1 MFKSYFKIGWRNL
14 LKYTVYSFINIGGLA
29 LGTAVALLVGL
40 WIHDELTFDRCH
52 SHYDRL
58 VMVMQHETSEGV
70 KRTSEVIPM
79 PLEQALRSEF
89 GSDFE
94 HLSLYSWPGDHILS
108 AGTQV
113 LSQTGNYVQKDFPAM
128 ISLDMLQGNYSS
140 FHQPATILL
149 SASAAR
155 ALFGTTD
162 VLDRTLRIDNKQ
174 DARVAGV
181 YADLPGNSTFRDQ
194 KFFGSWDLYMAA
206 EWPSGLS
213 TNWNDNFIRL
223 YAQLASHASLAEVS
237 EKIKPVKANHLADR
251 SRRPEI
257 FLSAMRDWHLRS
269 EWKNGIQ
276 MGGRLQQVWMVG
288 TIGVFVLLLACINF
302 MNLSTARSEKRSK
315 EVGIRMAIGSIRR
328 QLISQFLSESGLVVL
343 ISFGVAML
351 FAVWWLPAFNTLT
364 GKNMAMPWDNPYFWG
379 AGAALVVVM
388 SLVAGSYPALYLS
401 SFKPLQV
408 LRGTFRLGRL
418 AALPRKFLVV
428 FQFTVSILL
437 AIGTLVVYRQVQFS
451 MNRPVGYDQQEPH
464 HSGNEVARFS
474 WQARCIAKH
483 AKAGRR
489 HQRHGPGIEPRDR
502 HLEQRQ

>member
-14 LKYTVYSFINIGGLA
+14 LKYKVYSFINIGGLA

-206 EWPSGLS
+206 EWPSGPS

-276 MGGRLQQVWMVG
+276 TGGRLQQVWMVG

-388 SLVAGSYPALYLS
+388 SLVAGSYPALYLFFQTAAGIARHVQARPPRRIAAKVPRRFS
-401 SFKPLQV
+401 IYRIDPPRHRHTRGLPAGAVFHEPARG
-408 LRGTFRLGRL
+408 LRSAR
-418 AALPRKFLVV
+418 
-428 FQFTVSILL
+428 
-437 AIGTLVVYRQVQFS
+437 
-451 MNRPVGYDQQEPH
+451 PH